1 MIKTDTKTKILNS
14 TLDLIDEKPF
24 PEVRTKEIAENAGI
38 SEPTIFRH
46 FSNKNSILHHLVENF
61 INLITQI
68 DFSDVNNEQEFRY
81 QLINF
86 FKETSNINFFKRK
99 LMKFILYIGMYKQDT
114 FFTFVKIINMKFF
127 EPIEKVVEVG
137 KSNWGYDKNLNTKVH
152 VRLFVNSISL
162 FLIQQKVFRA
172 EKIEK
177 YDLDEIITTA
187 VNNFLKSLK

>member
-114 FFTFVKIINMKFF
+114 FFTFVKMINMNFF

-152 VRLFVNSISL
+152 VRLFVNSIYF

-177 YDLDEIITTA
+177 YDFDEIITTA

>member
-1 MIKTDTKTKILNS
+1 
-14 TLDLIDEKPF
+14 
-24 PEVRTKEIAENAGI
+24 
-38 SEPTIFRH
+38 
-46 FSNKNSILHHLVENF
+46 
-61 INLITQI
+61 
-68 DFSDVNNEQEFRY
+68 
-81 QLINF
+81 
-86 FKETSNINFFKRK
+86 
-99 LMKFILYIGMYKQDT
+99 
-114 FFTFVKIINMKFF
+114 MKFF

-177 YDLDEIITTA
+177 YDFDEIITTA

>member
-99 LMKFILYIGMYKQDT
+99 LMKFILYIGMYKQDS

-127 EPIEKVVEVG
+127 EPIETVVEVG

-177 YDLDEIITTA
+177 YDFDEIITTA

>member
-46 FSNKNSILHHLVENF
+46 FSNKDSILHHLVENF

-177 YDLDEIITTA
+177 YDFDEIITTA

>member
-114 FFTFVKIINMKFF
+114 FFTFVKMINMNFF

-177 YDLDEIITTA
+177 YDFDEIITTA